1 MSTKPV
7 FMSYTKGDIV
17 TFLVLMVVA
26 FLVIPVTI
34 QTDYWYTSI
43 LIPWLCLALA
53 AIGQQIVMG
62 YAGQLALGAAGF
74 MAAGAFA
81 CFNLVLRVPEFP
93 FFVSLGLSGLIAAA
107 FGILFGLPSL
117 RVRGIYL
124 MVATLASQF
133 FIIWMIDK
141 FGWFKNYDT
150 SGIITAQD
158 IVIFG
163 KPFTSPMEMFLVI
176 VVVVTLLT
184 LLAVNMARGST
195 GRNWMAV
202 RDMDIA
208 AESMGISLLKTKL
221 QAFAIS
227 AFYCGVAGA
236 LFAFTYLKSL
246 EPVAFDIKLS
256 FKILFMVILGGL
268 GTIKGAFIGAAFI
281 LLFPVLLNSIG
292 NNVFHG
298 AIDATIISATEQV
311 VFGVLIILFMIHEPL
326 GMAKFWDNLKQQIL
340 GKLSSKGGGPR
351 DRETLSGQAS

>member
-1 MSTKPV
+1 MRPV
-7 FMSYTKGDIV
+7 IMTYTKNDIIN
-17 TFLVLMVVA
+17 FCVLMA
-26 FLVIPVTI
+26 LGLVIIPTFI
-34 QTDYWYTSI
+34 KTEYWYTSI

-53 AIGQQIVMG
+53 TIGQQIVMG
-62 YAGQLALGAAGF
+62 YTGQLALGAAGF

-81 CFNLVLRVPEFP
+81 CFNLILRVPELG
-93 FFVSLGLSGLIAAA
+93 FFGSLIVSGLIAAA

-117 RVRGIYL
+117 KVRGIYL

-133 FIIWMIDK
+133 FIVWMIDK
-141 FGWFKNYDT
+141 FGWFKNYDS

-158 IVIFG
+158 IVILG
-163 KPFTSPMEMFLVI
+163 VPFTTPLAMYLII
-176 VVVVTLLT
+176 VFVVTVLT
-184 LLAVNMARGST
+184 LLAMNMARGST

-208 AESMGISLLKTKL
+208 AESMGVSLLRTKV

-256 FKILFMVILGGL
+256 FKILFMCILGGL
-268 GTIKGAFIGAAFI
+268 GTINGAFIGAAFI
-281 LLFPVLLNSIG
+281 LLFPVLLNSVG

-298 AIDATIISATEQV
+298 AIDATIISSIEQV
-311 VFGVLIILFMIHEPL
+311 IFGLLMIIFMIYEPL
-326 GMAKFWDNLKQQIL
+326 GMAKLWENIKQKFLSKQ
-340 GKLSSKGGGPR
+340 SSKK
-351 DRETLSGQAS
+351 TKKK

>member
-1 MSTKPV
+1 MG
-7 FMSYTKGDIV
+7 YTKDDV
-17 TFLVLMVVA
+17 SKFVLLMVLA
-26 FLVIPVTI
+26 FVVVPLVVETE
-34 QTDYWYTSI
+34 YWYSSI

-53 AIGQQIVMG
+53 AVGQQIVMG
-62 YAGQLALGAAGF
+62 FAGQLALGAAGF

-81 CFNLVLRVPEFP
+81 CYNFILRVPDLP
-93 FFVSLGLSGLIAAA
+93 FFGALVLSGLVAAA
-107 FGILFGLPSL
+107 FGVLFGLPSL

-133 FIIWMIDK
+133 FIVWMIDK

-158 IVIFG
+158 IVIMG
-163 KPFTSPMEMFLVI
+163 KTFTSPMEMYFVI
-176 VVVVTLLT
+176 VVVVTVLT
-184 LLAVNMARGST
+184 LLAINMARGST

-221 QAFAIS
+221 QAFAIC

-268 GTIKGAFIGAAFI
+268 GTLSGAFIGAVFI
-281 LLFPVLLNSIG
+281 LLFPVLLNSVG

-298 AIDATIISATEQV
+298 AIDATIISSIEQV
-311 VFGVLIILFMIHEPL
+311 VFGVLIIVFMIYEPL
-326 GMAKFWDNLKQQIL
+326 GMAKLWENIKQKIQS
-340 GKLSSKGGGPR
+340 KLS
-351 DRETLSGQAS
+351 

>member
-1 MSTKPV
+1 MIQKTTSIGYNKNDVTSFLAV
-7 FMSYTKGDIV
+7 MILAFAIV
-17 TFLVLMVVA
+17 PLVVKA
-26 FLVIPVTI
+26 
-34 QTDYWYTSI
+34 DYWYSSI

-62 YAGQLALGAAGF
+62 FAGQLALGAAGF

-81 CFNLVLRVPEFP
+81 CFNFVLRVPDIP
-93 FFVSLGLSGLIAAA
+93 FFGALILSGLVAAA
-107 FGILFGLPSL
+107 FGVLFGLPSL

-133 FIIWMIDK
+133 FIVWMIDK

-163 KPFTSPMEMFLVI
+163 KPFTSPMEMYFVI
-176 VVVVTLLT
+176 VVVVTVLT
-184 LLAVNMARGST
+184 ILAINMARGST

-221 QAFAIS
+221 QAFAIC

-268 GTIKGAFIGAAFI
+268 GTINGAFIGAAFI
-281 LLFPVLLNSIG
+281 LLFPVLLNSVG

-298 AIDATIISATEQV
+298 AVDATIISSIEQV
-311 VFGVLIILFMIHEPL
+311 VFGVLIIVFMIYEPL
-326 GMAKFWDNLKQQIL
+326 GMARLWETIKQ
-340 GKLSSKGGGPR
+340 KLRSN
-351 DRETLSGQAS
+351 

>member
-1 MSTKPV
+1 MSSKTI
-7 FMSYTKGDIV
+7 FMDYTKSDIIN
-17 TFLVLMVVA
+17 FALVMVAALV
-26 FLVIPVTI
+26 VIPFTV
-34 QTDYWYTSI
+34 QSGYWYSSI

-81 CFNLVLRVPEFP
+81 CFNLILRVPDIP
-93 FFVSLGLSGLIAAA
+93 FFVALVFSGMIAAA
-107 FGILFGLPSL
+107 FGVLFGLPSL

-133 FIIWMIDK
+133 FIVWMIDK

-158 IVIFG
+158 IVILG
-163 KPFTSPMEMFLVI
+163 KSFTSPLEMYLVI
-176 VVVVTLLT
+176 VVVVTVLT
-184 LLAVNMARGST
+184 LLAINMARGST

-221 QAFAIS
+221 QAFAIC

-268 GTIKGAFIGAAFI
+268 GTINGAFIGAAFI
-281 LLFPVLLNSIG
+281 LLFPVLLNSVG
-292 NNVFHG
+292 NNIFHG
-298 AIDATIISATEQV
+298 AIDATIISSIEQV
-311 VFGVLIILFMIHEPL
+311 VFGVLIIVFMIYEPL
-326 GMAKFWDNLKQQIL
+326 GMAKLWENIKKKIQSYFVH
-340 GKLSSKGGGPR
+340 R
-351 DRETLSGQAS
+351 D

>member
-1 MSTKPV
+1 MRNNNI
-7 FMSYTKGDIV
+7 FMEYTKNDIIN
-17 TFLVLMVVA
+17 FLSLMIIA
-26 FLVIPVTI
+26 LLIIPITVKSG
-34 QTDYWYTSI
+34 YWYSSI

-53 AIGQQIVMG
+53 SIGQQIVMG

-81 CFNLVLRVPEFP
+81 CYNLILRVPDIP
-93 FFVSLGLSGLIAAA
+93 FFVALVISGLIAAA

-133 FIIWMIDK
+133 F
-141 FGWFKNYDT
+141 GWFKNYDS

-158 IVIFG
+158 IVIMG
-163 KPFTSPMEMFLVI
+163 KSFTSPLEMYLVI
-176 VVVVTLLT
+176 VVVVTILT

-208 AESMGISLLKTKL
+208 AESMGISLLRTKL

-268 GTIKGAFIGAAFI
+268 GTINGAFIGAAFI
-281 LLFPVLLNSIG
+281 LLFPVLLNSVG

-298 AIDATIISATEQV
+298 AIDATIISSIEQV
-311 VFGVLIILFMIHEPL
+311 VFGVLIIVFMIYEPL
-326 GMAKFWDNLKQQIL
+326 GMAKLWDNLKL
-340 GKLSSKGGGPR
+340 KFKKNN
-351 DRETLSGQAS
+351 

>member
-1 MSTKPV
+1 MKSNKI
-7 FMSYTKGDIV
+7 FMEYTKNDLIN
-17 TFLVLMVVA
+17 FLLLMIIS
-26 FLVIPVTI
+26 LLIIPITVKSG
-34 QTDYWYTSI
+34 YWYSSI

-53 AIGQQIVMG
+53 SIGQQIVMG

-81 CFNLVLRVPEFP
+81 CYNLILRVPDIP
-93 FFVSLGLSGLIAAA
+93 FFVALTLSGLIAAA

-133 FIIWMIDK
+133 FIVWMIDK
-141 FGWFKNYDT
+141 FGWFKNYDS

-158 IVIFG
+158 IIIMG
-163 KPFTSPMEMFLVI
+163 KSFTSPLEMYLVI
-176 VVVVTLLT
+176 VFVVTVLT

-208 AESMGISLLKTKL
+208 AESMGISLLRTKL

-268 GTIKGAFIGAAFI
+268 GTISGAFIGAAFI

-298 AIDATIISATEQV
+298 AIDATIISSIEQV
-311 VFGVLIILFMIHEPL
+311 VFGVLIIIFMIYEPL
-326 GMAKFWDNLKQQIL
+326 GMAKLWDNIRLKF
-340 GKLSSKGGGPR
+340 KKK
-351 DRETLSGQAS
+351 

>member
-1 MSTKPV
+1 MKPV
-7 FMSYTKGDIV
+7 FMTYTKGDIIN
-17 TFLVLMVVA
+17 FIVLMVLA
-26 FLVIPVTI
+26 FLVIPMTI
-34 QTDYWYTSI
+34 TTGYWYSSI

-62 YAGQLALGAAGF
+62 YAGQLSLGAAGF

-81 CFNLVLRVPEFP
+81 CFNLILRVPDLP
-93 FFVSLGLSGLIAAA
+93 FFGALIISGLVAAA

-141 FGWFKNYDT
+141 FGWFKNYDS
-150 SGIITAQD
+150 SGIITAQN
-158 IVIFG
+158 IVIMG
-163 KPFTSPMEMFLVI
+163 KAYTSPIDMYYVIVI
-176 VVVVTLLT
+176 VVTALT
-184 LLAVNMARGST
+184 LLAMNMVRGSV

-208 AESMGISLLKTKL
+208 AESMGVSLLKAKL
-221 QAFAIS
+221 EAFAIS

-256 FKILFMVILGGL
+256 FKVLFMVILGGL
-268 GTIKGAFIGAAFI
+268 GTINGAFIGAAFI
-281 LLFPVLLNSIG
+281 LLFPVLLNFLG

-298 AIDATIISATEQV
+298 MIDATIISSIEQI
-311 VFGVLIILFMIHEPL
+311 VFGVLMIVFMIYEPL
-326 GMAKFWDNLKQQIL
+326 GMAKLWETIKI
-340 GKLSSKGGGPR
+340 KVSSKFKKKI
-351 DRETLSGQAS
+351 

>member
-1 MSTKPV
+1 MKSNKI
-7 FMSYTKGDIV
+7 FMEYTKNDLIN
-17 TFLVLMVVA
+17 FLLLMIIS
-26 FLVIPVTI
+26 LLIIPITVKSG
-34 QTDYWYTSI
+34 YWYSSI

-53 AIGQQIVMG
+53 SIGQQIVMG

-81 CFNLVLRVPEFP
+81 CYNLILRVPDIP
-93 FFVSLGLSGLIAAA
+93 FFIALVLSGLIAAA

-133 FIIWMIDK
+133 FIVWMIDK
-141 FGWFKNYDT
+141 FGWFKNYDS

-158 IVIFG
+158 IIIMG
-163 KPFTSPMEMFLVI
+163 KSFTSPLEMYLVI
-176 VVVVTLLT
+176 VFVVTVLT

-208 AESMGISLLKTKL
+208 AESMGISLLRTKL

-268 GTIKGAFIGAAFI
+268 GTISGAFIGAAFI

-298 AIDATIISATEQV
+298 AIDATIISSIEQV
-311 VFGVLIILFMIHEPL
+311 IFGLLMIIFMIYEPL
-326 GMAKFWDNLKQQIL
+326 GMAKLWENLKQSIRL
-340 GKLSSKGGGPR
+340 KLSSSGIKGVKTSAQKS
-351 DRETLSGQAS
+351 E

>member
-1 MSTKPV
+1 MKSNKI
-7 FMSYTKGDIV
+7 FMEYTKNDLIN
-17 TFLVLMVVA
+17 FLLLMI
-26 FLVIPVTI
+26 LSLLIIPITVKSG
-34 QTDYWYTSI
+34 YWYSSI

-53 AIGQQIVMG
+53 SIGQQIVMG

-81 CFNLVLRVPEFP
+81 CYNLILRVPDIP
-93 FFVSLGLSGLIAAA
+93 FFVALALSGLIAAA

-133 FIIWMIDK
+133 FIVWMIDK
-141 FGWFKNYDT
+141 FGWFKNYDS

-158 IVIFG
+158 IVIMG
-163 KPFTSPMEMFLVI
+163 KSFTSPLEMYLVI
-176 VVVVTLLT
+176 VFVVTVLT
-184 LLAVNMARGST
+184 LLAINMARGST

-208 AESMGISLLKTKL
+208 AESMGISLLRTKL

-268 GTIKGAFIGAAFI
+268 GTISGAFIGAAFI

-298 AIDATIISATEQV
+298 AIDATIISSIEQV
-311 VFGVLIILFMIHEPL
+311 VFGVLIIIFMIYEPL
-326 GMAKFWDNLKQQIL
+326 GMAKLWDNIRLKF
-340 GKLSSKGGGPR
+340 KKK
-351 DRETLSGQAS
+351 

>member
-1 MSTKPV
+1 MKPV
-7 FMSYTKGDIV
+7 FMTYTKGDIIN
-17 TFLVLMVVA
+17 FIVLMVLA
-26 FLVIPVTI
+26 FLVIPMTI
-34 QTDYWYTSI
+34 TTGYWYSSI

-62 YAGQLALGAAGF
+62 YAGQLSLGAAGF

-81 CFNLVLRVPEFP
+81 CFNLILRVPDLP
-93 FFVSLGLSGLIAAA
+93 FFGALIISGLVAAA

-133 FIIWMIDK
+133 FIVWMIDK
-141 FGWFKNYDT
+141 FGWFKNYDS
-150 SGIITAQD
+150 SGIITAQN
-158 IVIFG
+158 IVIMG
-163 KPFTSPMEMFLVI
+163 KAYTSPIDMYYVIVI
-176 VVVVTLLT
+176 VVTALT
-184 LLAVNMARGST
+184 LLAMNMVRGSV

-208 AESMGISLLKTKL
+208 AESMGVSLLKAKL
-221 QAFAIS
+221 EAFAIS

-256 FKILFMVILGGL
+256 FKVLFMVILGGL
-268 GTIKGAFIGAAFI
+268 GTINGAFIGAAFI
-281 LLFPVLLNSIG
+281 LLFPVLLNFLG

-298 AIDATIISATEQV
+298 MIDATIISSIEQI
-311 VFGVLIILFMIHEPL
+311 VFGVLMIVFMIYEPL
-326 GMAKFWDNLKQQIL
+326 GMAKLWETIKI
-340 GKLSSKGGGPR
+340 KVSSKFKKKNLDP
-351 DRETLSGQAS
+351 LSV

>member
-1 MSTKPV
+1 MTSNTV
-7 FMSYTKGDIV
+7 FGTFTRTDIT
-17 TFLVLMVVA
+17 TFAVLMILA
-26 FLVIPVTI
+26 FAAIPAI
-34 QTDYWYTSI
+34 FQQDYWYSSI
-43 LIPWLCLALA
+43 LIPWLCLSLA

-81 CFNLVLRVPEFP
+81 CFNIELRMPWMPFPGALV
-93 FFVSLGLSGLIAAA
+93 LSGLIAAS
-107 FGILFGLPSL
+107 FGVLFGLPSL

-163 KPFTSPMEMFLVI
+163 HAFTSPREMFYV
-176 VVVVTLLT
+176 VAVVVTVLT
-184 LLAVNMARGST
+184 ILAINMTRGSV

-208 AESMGISLLKTKL
+208 AESMGISLLRTKL
-221 QAFAIS
+221 QAFALS
-227 AFYCGVAGA
+227 AFFCGVAGA

-256 FKILFMVILGGL
+256 FQILFVVILGGL
-268 GTIKGAFIGAAFI
+268 GTINGAFIGAAFI
-281 LLFPVLLNSIG
+281 LLFPIVLNSAG
-292 NNVFHG
+292 NAFFHG
-298 AIDATIISATEQV
+298 MVDSTIISAIEQV
-311 VFGVLIILFMIHEPL
+311 VFGTLMILFLIYEPL
-326 GMAKFWDNLKQQIL
+326 GMAKLWETIRTRICLRAAPVRASAPKQQ
-340 GKLSSKGGGPR
+340 GEG
-351 DRETLSGQAS
+351 

>member
-1 MSTKPV
+1 MTSTPIFKA
-7 FMSYTKGDIV
+7 YGRGDM
-17 TFLVLMVVA
+17 TNFAVLMILA
-26 FLVIPVTI
+26 FVVIPATI
-34 QTDYWYTSI
+34 PNGYWYSSI

-81 CFNLVLRVPEFP
+81 CFNIELRIPWMP
-93 FFVSLGLSGLIAAA
+93 FGGSLILSGLIAAA
-107 FGILFGLPSL
+107 FGVLFGLPSL

-163 KPFTSPMEMFLVI
+163 RAFTSPLEMYLV
-176 VVVVTLLT
+176 VLVVVTVLT
-184 LLAVNMARGST
+184 ILAINMTRGSV

-208 AESMGISLLKTKL
+208 AESMGISLLRTKL

-256 FKILFMVILGGL
+256 FQILFMVILGGL
-268 GTIKGAFIGAAFI
+268 GTISGAFIGAAFI
-281 LLFPVLLNSIG
+281 LLFPVVLNSVG
-292 NNVFHG
+292 NAWFHG
-298 AIDATIISATEQV
+298 TIDATVISAIEQV
-311 VFGVLIILFMIHEPL
+311 VFGALIIVFLIYEPL
-326 GMAKFWDNLKQQIL
+326 GMAKLWENVRLRMRARLAPKPEVPQ
-340 GKLSSKGGGPR
+340 
-351 DRETLSGQAS
+351 GQAG

>member
-1 MSTKPV
+1 MKPV
-7 FMSYTKGDIV
+7 FMTYTKGDIIN
-17 TFLVLMVVA
+17 FIVLMVLA
-26 FLVIPVTI
+26 FLVIPMTVT
-34 QTDYWYTSI
+34 TGYWYSSI

-62 YAGQLALGAAGF
+62 YAGQLSLGAAGF

-81 CFNLVLRVPEFP
+81 CFNLILRVPDLP
-93 FFVSLGLSGLIAAA
+93 FFGALIISGLVAAA

-133 FIIWMIDK
+133 FIVWMIDK
-141 FGWFKNYDT
+141 FGWFKNYDS
-150 SGIITAQD
+150 SGIITAQN
-158 IVIFG
+158 IVIMG
-163 KPFTSPMEMFLVI
+163 KAYTSPIDMYYVIVI
-176 VVVVTLLT
+176 VVTALT
-184 LLAVNMARGST
+184 LLAMNMVRGSA

-208 AESMGISLLKTKL
+208 AESMGISLLKAKL
-221 QAFAIS
+221 EAFAIS

-256 FKILFMVILGGL
+256 FKVLFMVILGGL
-268 GTIKGAFIGAAFI
+268 GTINGAFIGAAFI
-281 LLFPVLLNSIG
+281 LLFPVLLNFLG

-298 AIDATIISATEQV
+298 MIDATIISSIEQI
-311 VFGVLIILFMIHEPL
+311 VFGVLMIVFMIYEPL
-326 GMAKFWDNLKQQIL
+326 GMAKLWETIKI
-340 GKLSSKGGGPR
+340 KVSSKFKKKI
-351 DRETLSGQAS
+351 

>member
-1 MSTKPV
+1 MLAKLPFLGGSR
-7 FMSYTKGDIV
+7 SDLL
-17 TFLVLMVVA
+17 TFCFAMLVALVA
-26 FLVIPVTI
+26 VPLVI
-34 QTDYWYTSI
+34 QSDYWYSSI

-53 AIGQQIVMG
+53 AIGQQVVMG

-81 CFNLVLRVPEFP
+81 CFNFILRVPEIP
-93 FFVSLGLSGLIAAA
+93 FFVALVLSGLVAAA

-133 FIIWMIDK
+133 FIVWMIDK

-158 IVIFG
+158 IVIMG
-163 KPFTSPMEMFLVI
+163 KSFTSPLEMYLVI
-176 VVVVTLLT
+176 VVVVTFLT

-227 AFYCGVAGA
+227 AFYCGIAGA

-256 FKILFMVILGGL
+256 FKILFIVLVGGL

-298 AIDATIISATEQV
+298 AIDATIISSIEQV
-311 VFGVLIILFMIHEPL
+311 VFGVLIIVFMIYEPL
-326 GMAKFWDNLKQQIL
+326 GMARLWENFKQRIS
-340 GKLSSKGGGPR
+340 KIKSS
-351 DRETLSGQAS
+351 

>member
-1 MSTKPV
+1 MRPV
-7 FMSYTKGDIV
+7 IMTYTKNDIIN
-17 TFLVLMVVA
+17 FCVLM
-26 FLVIPVTI
+26 FLGLVIIPTFI
-34 QTDYWYTSI
+34 KTEYWYTSI

-53 AIGQQIVMG
+53 TIGQQIVMG
-62 YAGQLALGAAGF
+62 YTGQLALGAAGF

-81 CFNLVLRVPEFP
+81 CFNLILRVPELG
-93 FFVSLGLSGLIAAA
+93 FFGSLIVSGLIAAA

-117 RVRGIYL
+117 KVRGIYL

-133 FIIWMIDK
+133 FIVWMIDK
-141 FGWFKNYDT
+141 FGWFKNYDS

-158 IVIFG
+158 IVILG
-163 KPFTSPMEMFLVI
+163 VPFTTPLAMYLII
-176 VVVVTLLT
+176 VFVVTVLT
-184 LLAVNMARGST
+184 LLAMNMARGST

-208 AESMGISLLKTKL
+208 AESMGVSLLRTKV

-256 FKILFMVILGGL
+256 FKILFMCILGGL
-268 GTIKGAFIGAAFI
+268 GTINGAFIGAAFI
-281 LLFPVLLNSIG
+281 LLFPVLLNSVG

-298 AIDATIISATEQV
+298 AIDATIISSIEQV
-311 VFGVLIILFMIHEPL
+311 IFGLLMIIFMIYEPL
-326 GMAKFWDNLKQQIL
+326 GMAKLWENIKQ
-340 GKLSSKGGGPR
+340 KFSSKK
-351 DRETLSGQAS
+351 SKKK

>member
-1 MSTKPV
+1 MKPI
-7 FMSYTKGDIV
+7 FMTYTKNDIKNFV
-17 TFLVLMVVA
+17 VLMTLG
-26 FLVIPVTI
+26 FIIIPNFI
-34 QTDYWYTSI
+34 SSEYWFTSI
-43 LIPWLCLALA
+43 LIPCLCLALA
-53 AIGQQIVMG
+53 TIGQQIVMG
-62 YAGQLALGAAGF
+62 YTGQLALGAAGF

-81 CFNLVLRVPEFP
+81 CFNLVLRVPGIP
-93 FFVSLGLSGLIAAA
+93 FFGALIVSGLIAAA
-107 FGILFGLPSL
+107 LGILFGLPSL

-141 FGWFKNYDT
+141 FGWFKNYDS

-163 KPFTSPMEMFLVI
+163 KSFTSPIAMYMVI
-176 VVVVTLLT
+176 LVVVTFLT
-184 LLAVNMARGST
+184 LLAMNMARGST

-208 AESMGISLLKTKL
+208 AESMGVSLLKTKL

-236 LFAFTYLKSL
+236 LLAFCYLKSL

-256 FKILFMVILGGL
+256 FKVLFMCILGGL
-268 GTIKGAFIGAAFI
+268 GTINGAFIGAAFI
-281 LLFPVLLNSIG
+281 LLFPVLLNAVG

-298 AIDATIISATEQV
+298 AIDATIISSVEQI
-311 VFGVLIILFMIHEPL
+311 VFGVLMIVFMIYEPL
-326 GMAKFWDNLKQQIL
+326 GMAKLWENIKQKI
-340 GKLSSKGGGPR
+340 SSKI
-351 DRETLSGQAS
+351 SKK

>member
-1 MSTKPV
+1 MKAQPI
-7 FMSYTKGDIV
+7 FMNYTKSDMRNLV
-17 TFLVLMVVA
+17 VLMA
-26 FLVIPVTI
+26 IGFAVIPFVV
-34 QTDYWYTSI
+34 QTDYWYSSI
-43 LIPWLCLALA
+43 LIPWLCLSLA

-81 CFNLVLRVPEFP
+81 LFNLELRLPFLGFP
-93 FFVSLGLSGLIAAA
+93 VNLMLSGLIAAA

-163 KPFTSPMEMFLVI
+163 KAFTSPLEMYFVVL
-176 VVVVTLLT
+176 VVVTVLT
-184 LLAVNMARGST
+184 CLAINMARGST

-208 AESMGISLLKTKL
+208 AESMGISLLRTKL

-227 AFYCGVAGA
+227 AFFCGVAGA
-236 LFAFTYLKSL
+236 LFAFTYLKSM

-256 FKILFMVILGGL
+256 FRILFMVILGGL
-268 GTIKGAFIGAAFI
+268 GTINGAFIGAAFI
-281 LLFPVLLNSIG
+281 LLFPVVLNTVG
-292 NNVFHG
+292 NELFHG
-298 AIDATIISATEQV
+298 MIDATIISSIELV
-311 VFGVLIILFMIHEPL
+311 VFGVLIILFMIYEPL
-326 GMAKFWDNLKQQIL
+326 GMAKLWENLKL
-340 GKLSSKGGGPR
+340 KFLSRGKRQSMSTSA
-351 DRETLSGQAS
+351 ETSVS

>member
-1 MSTKPV
+1 MNSNIL
-7 FMSYTKGDIV
+7 FMGYTRSDV
-17 TFLVLMVVA
+17 TNLVVA
-26 FLVIPVTI
+26 LAVALIVIPLTI
-34 QTDYWYTSI
+34 ESDYWYASI

-53 AIGQQIVMG
+53 AVGQQIVMG

-81 CFNLVLRVPEFP
+81 CFNLILRVPYMPFP
-93 FFVSLGLSGLIAAA
+93 VALVLSGLIAAA
-107 FGILFGLPSL
+107 FGVLFGLPSL

-133 FIIWMIDK
+133 FIVWMIDK

-163 KPFTSPMEMFLVI
+163 KPFTTPLEMYL
-176 VVVVTLLT
+176 VVVVVVAVLT
-184 LLAVNMARGST
+184 ILAINMTRGST
-195 GRNWMAV
+195 GRSWMAV

-208 AESMGISLLKTKL
+208 AESMGISLLRTKL

-227 AFYCGVAGA
+227 AFFCGVAGA

-268 GTIKGAFIGAAFI
+268 GTISGAFIGAAFI
-281 LLFPVLLNSIG
+281 LLFPVVLNSLG

-298 AIDATIISATEQV
+298 AIDATIISAAEQV
-311 VFGVLIILFMIHEPL
+311 VFGALIIVFMIYEPL
-326 GMAKFWDNLKQQIL
+326 GMTKLWENVKQRFQF
-340 GKLSSKGGGPR
+340 KRAPKA
-351 DRETLSGQAS
+351 TLPKTQTT

>member
-1 MSTKPV
+1 MNSKSV
-7 FMSYTKGDIV
+7 FLGYTKGDLINFV
-17 TFLVLMVVA
+17 ILLTIALI
-26 FLVIPVTI
+26 VIPLSV
-34 QTDYWYTSI
+34 QTEYWYSSI

-81 CFNLVLRVPEFP
+81 CFNLILRVPDIP
-93 FFVSLGLSGLIAAA
+93 FFVALALSGLVAAA
-107 FGILFGLPSL
+107 FGVLFGLPSL

-163 KPFTSPMEMFLVI
+163 KPFTSPQEMYFVV
-176 VVVVTLLT
+176 VVVVTVLT
-184 LLAVNMARGST
+184 ILAINMARGST

-221 QAFAIS
+221 QAFAIC

-236 LFAFTYLKSL
+236 LFAFTYLQSL

-268 GTIKGAFIGAAFI
+268 GTINGAFIGAAFI

-298 AIDATIISATEQV
+298 AIDATIISSIEQV
-311 VFGVLIILFMIHEPL
+311 VFGILIIVFMIYEPL
-326 GMAKFWDNLKQQIL
+326 GIANLWDSIKQKVKSRIGMHNRATNTAGAQ
-340 GKLSSKGGGPR
+340 
-351 DRETLSGQAS
+351 Q

>member
-1 MSTKPV
+1 MTSNPVKP
-7 FMSYTKGDIV
+7 
-17 TFLVLMVVA
+17 TFARSDVINAAVA
-26 FLVIPVTI
+26 LILGFVVIPLIVPNG
-34 QTDYWYTSI
+34 YWYSSI
-43 LIPWLCLALA
+43 LLPWLCLSLA

-62 YAGQLALGAAGF
+62 YTGQLALGAAGF

-81 CFNLVLRVPEFP
+81 CYNIELRLPWMP
-93 FFVSLGLSGLIAAA
+93 FGGSLLLSGLIAAA
-107 FGILFGLPSL
+107 FGVLFGLPSL

-163 KPFTSPMEMFLVI
+163 YAFTSPLEMYLV
-176 VVVVTLLT
+176 VLVVVTVLT
-184 LLAVNMARGST
+184 ILAVNMTRGSV

-208 AESMGISLLKTKL
+208 AESMGISLLRTKL

-256 FKILFMVILGGL
+256 FQILFMVILGGL
-268 GTIKGAFIGAAFI
+268 GTISGAFIGAAFI
-281 LLFPVLLNSIG
+281 LLFPVVLNSLG
-292 NNVFHG
+292 NAWFHG
-298 AIDATIISATEQV
+298 MIDATVISAIEQV
-311 VFGVLIILFMIHEPL
+311 VFGALIIIFLIYEPL
-326 GMAKFWDNLKQQIL
+326 GMAKLLENLRQRMRSGAAPKPL
-340 GKLSSKGGGPR
+340 MPGK
-351 DRETLSGQAS
+351 QAS

>member
-1 MSTKPV
+1 MKPI
-7 FMSYTKGDIV
+7 FMTYTKKDLINLAV
-17 TFLVLMVVA
+17 CMVLSVLIIPTF
-26 FLVIPVTI
+26 IKTE
-34 QTDYWYTSI
+34 YWYTSI

-53 AIGQQIVMG
+53 TIGQQIVMG
-62 YAGQLALGAAGF
+62 YTGQLALGAAGF

-81 CFNLVLRVPEFP
+81 MFNLILRVPDLG
-93 FFVSLGLSGLIAAA
+93 FVGSLIVSGLIAAA

-117 RVRGIYL
+117 KVRGIYL

-141 FGWFKNYDT
+141 FGWFKNYDS

-158 IVIFG
+158 IVILG
-163 KPFTSPMEMFLVI
+163 KPFTTPLAMYFVCLA
-176 VVVVTLLT
+176 VTTILT
-184 LLAVNMARGST
+184 LLAMNMARGST

-208 AESMGISLLKTKL
+208 AESMGVSLLRTKV

-236 LFAFTYLKSL
+236 LFAFCYLKSL

-256 FKILFMVILGGL
+256 FKILFMCILGGL
-268 GTIKGAFIGAAFI
+268 GTINGAFIGAAFI
-281 LLFPVLLNSIG
+281 LLFPVLLNAIG

-298 AIDATIISATEQV
+298 AIDATIISSIEQV
-311 VFGVLIILFMIHEPL
+311 IFGLLMIIFMIYEPL
-326 GMAKFWDNLKQQIL
+326 GMAKLWENLKQSIRL
-340 GKLSSKGGGPR
+340 RLSSSSVKNLKSSAQKS
-351 DRETLSGQAS
+351 E

>member
-1 MSTKPV
+1 MKPV
-7 FMSYTKGDIV
+7 FMIYTKGDIIN
-17 TFLVLMVVA
+17 FIVLMVLA
-26 FLVIPVTI
+26 FLVIPMTI
-34 QTDYWYTSI
+34 TTGYWYSSI

-62 YAGQLALGAAGF
+62 YAGQLSLGAAGF

-81 CFNLVLRVPEFP
+81 CFNLILRVPDLP
-93 FFVSLGLSGLIAAA
+93 FFGALIISGLVAAA

-141 FGWFKNYDT
+141 FGWFKNYDS
-150 SGIITAQD
+150 SGIITAQN
-158 IVIFG
+158 IVIMG
-163 KPFTSPMEMFLVI
+163 KAYTSPIDMYYVIVI
-176 VVVVTLLT
+176 VVTALT
-184 LLAVNMARGST
+184 LLAMNMVRGSV

-208 AESMGISLLKTKL
+208 AESMGVSLLKAKL
-221 QAFAIS
+221 EAFAIS

-256 FKILFMVILGGL
+256 FKVLFMVILGGL
-268 GTIKGAFIGAAFI
+268 GTINGAFIGAAFI
-281 LLFPVLLNSIG
+281 LLFPVLLNFLG

-298 AIDATIISATEQV
+298 MIDAAIISSIEQI
-311 VFGVLIILFMIHEPL
+311 VFGVLMIVFMIYEPL
-326 GMAKFWDNLKQQIL
+326 GMAKLWETIKI
-340 GKLSSKGGGPR
+340 KVSSKFKKKI
-351 DRETLSGQAS
+351 

>member
-1 MSTKPV
+1 MSSKTI
-7 FMSYTKGDIV
+7 FMDYTKSDIINFV
-17 TFLVLMVVA
+17 LLMVVA
-26 FLVIPVTI
+26 FVVIPFTV
-34 QTDYWYTSI
+34 QSGYWYSSI

-81 CFNLVLRVPEFP
+81 CFNLILRVPDIP
-93 FFVSLGLSGLIAAA
+93 FFVALVFSGLIAAA
-107 FGILFGLPSL
+107 FGVLFGLPSL

-133 FIIWMIDK
+133 FIVWMIDK

-158 IVIFG
+158 IVIMG
-163 KPFTSPMEMFLVI
+163 KSFTSPLEMYLVI
-176 VVVVTLLT
+176 VVVVTVLT
-184 LLAVNMARGST
+184 LLAINMARGST

-221 QAFAIS
+221 QAFAIC

-268 GTIKGAFIGAAFI
+268 GTINGAFIGAAFI
-281 LLFPVLLNSIG
+281 LLFPVLLNSVG
-292 NNVFHG
+292 NNIFHG
-298 AIDATIISATEQV
+298 AIDATIISSIEQV
-311 VFGVLIILFMIHEPL
+311 VFGVLIIVFMIYEPL
-326 GMAKFWDNLKQQIL
+326 GMAKLWENIKKKIQSYFVHKD
-340 GKLSSKGGGPR
+340 
-351 DRETLSGQAS
+351 

>member
-1 MSTKPV
+1 MKSTPA
-7 FMSYTKGDIV
+7 FMSYTGSDLRN
-17 TFLVLMVVA
+17 FAVLMGLGFA
-26 FLVIPVTI
+26 VIPFVVPTE
-34 QTDYWYTSI
+34 YWYTSI
-43 LIPWLCLALA
+43 LIPWLCLSLA

-81 CFNLVLRVPEFP
+81 LFNLELRLPWMPFP
-93 FFVSLGLSGLIAAA
+93 VNLMLSGLVAA
-107 FGILFGLPSL
+107 FFGIIFGLPSL

-163 KPFTSPMEMFLVI
+163 KDFTSPLEMYLV
-176 VVVVTLLT
+176 VLVTVTVLT
-184 LLAVNMARGST
+184 VLAINMTRGST

-227 AFYCGVAGA
+227 AFFCGVAGA
-236 LFAFTYLKSL
+236 LFGFTYLQSM

-256 FKILFMVILGGL
+256 FRILFMVILGGL
-268 GTIKGAFIGAAFI
+268 GTINGAFIGAAFI
-281 LLFPVLLNSIG
+281 LLFPVVLNTLG
-292 NNVFHG
+292 NEIFHG
-298 AIDATIISATEQV
+298 TIDATIISSVELV
-311 VFGVLIILFMIHEPL
+311 VFGVLIIVFMIYEPL
-326 GMAKFWDNLKQQIL
+326 GMAKLWDNIKQSFRSKKPAAAPSSELKATQ
-340 GKLSSKGGGPR
+340 SS
-351 DRETLSGQAS
+351 

>member
-1 MSTKPV
+1 MSAKPV
-7 FMSYTKGDIV
+7 FMAYSKSDIV
-17 TFLVLMVVA
+17 NFVVLMLLA
-26 FLVIPVTI
+26 FVVIPQAI
-34 QTDYWYTSI
+34 KTDYWYTSI

-81 CFNLVLRVPEFP
+81 CFNLILRVPEFP
-93 FFVSLGLSGLIAAA
+93 FFVSLALSGLIAAA

-141 FGWFKNYDT
+141 FGWFKNYDS

-158 IVIFG
+158 IVIMG
-163 KPFTSPMEMFLVI
+163 KSFTSPMEMFFVI
-176 VVVVTLLT
+176 VVVVTVLT

-298 AIDATIISATEQV
+298 AIDATIISAIEQV
-311 VFGVLIILFMIHEPL
+311 VFGVLIIVFMIYEPL
-326 GMAKFWDNLKQQIL
+326 GMAKLWDNIKQRIL
-340 GKLSSKGGGPR
+340 RRWLPKDEEAR
-351 DRETLSGQAS
+351 DQETLSRQVS

>member
-1 MSTKPV
+1 MTTRASILGFNKSDMTNFV
-7 FMSYTKGDIV
+7 I
-17 TFLVLMVVA
+17 LMLVA
-26 FLVIPVTI
+26 FGFIPLVV
-34 QTDYWYTSI
+34 QTDYWYSSI

-53 AIGQQIVMG
+53 AIGQQVVMG
-62 YAGQLALGAAGF
+62 FAGQLALGAAGF

-81 CFNLVLRVPEFP
+81 CFNFILRVPEMP
-93 FFVSLGLSGLIAAA
+93 FFVALILSGLVAAA
-107 FGILFGLPSL
+107 FGVLFGLPSL

-133 FIIWMIDK
+133 FIVWMIDK

-158 IVIFG
+158 IVILG
-163 KPFTSPMEMFLVI
+163 KPYTSPLEMYLII
-176 VVVVTLLT
+176 VVVVTVLT
-184 LLAVNMARGST
+184 LLAINMARGST

-268 GTIKGAFIGAAFI
+268 GTINGAFIGAAFI
-281 LLFPVLLNSIG
+281 LLFPVLLNSVG

-298 AIDATIISATEQV
+298 AIDATIISSIEQV
-311 VFGVLIILFMIHEPL
+311 VFGALIILFMIYEPL
-326 GMAKFWDNLKQQIL
+326 GIARLWENIKQRVLKGI
-340 GKLSSKGGGPR
+340 
-351 DRETLSGQAS
+351 